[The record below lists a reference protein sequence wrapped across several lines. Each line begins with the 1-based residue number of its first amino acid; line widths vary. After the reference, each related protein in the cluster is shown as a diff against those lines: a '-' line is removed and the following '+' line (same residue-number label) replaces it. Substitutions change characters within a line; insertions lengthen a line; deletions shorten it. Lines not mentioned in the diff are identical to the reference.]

1 MNTLEQTLT
10 ERKNICNGMAGT
22 IAGRLI
28 DVRKQGIKESLDGFQ
43 NIPHRLE
50 DVATVRGI
58 QFINDS
64 KATNLNALWYAL
76 ESMRS
81 PVIWL
86 AGGQDPGNDYSI
98 VAPLVKE
105 KVKAMIC
112 LGVDNANVVRFF
124 RDITQPI
131 FETREMHVAV
141 NIAYELGDP
150 GDVVLL
156 SPACASFDL
165 YDNYADRGSQFKK
178 AIYEL

>member
-1 MNTLEQTLT
+1 MNTIEKALT
-10 ERKNICNGMAGT
+10 ERKNIYNGMAGT
-22 IAGRLI
+22 ISGRLI

-43 NIPHRLE
+43 NIAHRLE
-50 DVATVRGI
+50 EVATVRGI

-76 ESMRS
+76 ESMHS

-86 AGGQDPGNDYSI
+86 AGGQDPENDYSI
-98 VAPLVKE
+98 VAPLVQE

-112 LGVDNANVVRFF
+112 LGADNSNIVRFF
-124 RDITQPI
+124 QDIIQPV
-131 FETREMHVAV
+131 FEAREMHAAV

-165 YDNYADRGSQFKK
+165 YDNYADRGARFKK
-178 AIYEL
+178 AVYEL